1 MAERTTDEVAQI
13 FSADG
18 DSVDLINAGKPSELT
33 DDDNVV
39 IALYHMYNA
48 QSEFQHGLMTA
59 EDLDDKELLQEFM
72 YVAKSMVFD
81 VEALGVVIG
90 SMN

>member
-1 MAERTTDEVAQI
+1 MRKYTSKDIKKKYEKIGNKRV
-13 FSADG
+13 
-18 DSVDLINAGKPSELT
+18 SELT
-33 DDDNVV
+33 DDDNLV